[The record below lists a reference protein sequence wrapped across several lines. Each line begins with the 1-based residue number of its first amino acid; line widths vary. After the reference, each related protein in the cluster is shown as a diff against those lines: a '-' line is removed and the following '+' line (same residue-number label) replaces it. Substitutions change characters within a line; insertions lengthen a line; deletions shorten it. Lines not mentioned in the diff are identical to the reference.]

1 MEDIE
6 NILRKIK
13 DLMNSKPKT
22 LDFLIDEKNKKI
34 KSISALKESVSNNNL
49 KKYTIE
55 KEKETLNRE
64 KTILLGLLNIAKN
77 EDIEFIV
84 KTLNLSLDVD
94 HDLYALHNYF
104 PLQIKIRQDII
115 NELAKLI
122 KDDLDKLDNINKE
135 INELDIKY
143 KSISTNQ
150 FKLVKLIKRVLNKD
164 TSITRDEVLSIL
176 KSVAFDEEESYVAAK
191 LILFPE
197 RELIPYFEGFNIE
210 FKEPTEQIIDI
221 SYSDT
226 VKKDKELENE
236 DTSLEEDI
244 KEEPIYEN
252 NILVSLDQMRSLIEN
267 NMNEMYKKKSLK
279 KKQKDNRNILEQ
291 IGKNKSDLSL
301 FEGVSFNIDHPRI
314 PPKERRRC
322 TSFQKAADACVEI
335 NRSNIKRGKHPF
347 LWLQQ
352 KHRIDHPCRHDPRES
367 GAQELFKQ
375 LHHRLALPVCLD
387 PGTHAVRQAED
398 KLAVFAEHTVI
409 IPGDTLLLLGDAS
422 HTVENLEFHI
432 LLKQHRLVF
441 SA

>member
-55 KEKETLNRE
+55 KEIETLNRE

-94 HDLYALHNYF
+94 YDLYALHNYF

-164 TSITRDEVLSIL
+164 TSITRDEVLSI
-176 KSVAFDEEESYVAAK
+176 
-191 LILFPE
+191 
-197 RELIPYFEGFNIE
+197 
-210 FKEPTEQIIDI
+210 FK
-221 SYSDT
+221 
-226 VKKDKELENE
+226 KC
-236 DTSLEEDI
+236 
-244 KEEPIYEN
+244 
-252 NILVSLDQMRSLIEN
+252 
-267 NMNEMYKKKSLK
+267 
-279 KKQKDNRNILEQ
+279 
-291 IGKNKSDLSL
+291 
-301 FEGVSFNIDHPRI
+301 SF
-314 PPKERRRC
+314 
-322 TSFQKAADACVEI
+322 
-335 NRSNIKRGKHPF
+335 
-347 LWLQQ
+347 
-352 KHRIDHPCRHDPRES
+352 
-367 GAQELFKQ
+367 
-375 LHHRLALPVCLD
+375 
-387 PGTHAVRQAED
+387 
-398 KLAVFAEHTVI
+398 
-409 IPGDTLLLLGDAS
+409 
-422 HTVENLEFHI
+422 
-432 LLKQHRLVF
+432 
-441 SA
+441 

>member
-55 KEKETLNRE
+55 KEIETLNRE

-236 DTSLEEDI
+236 DISLEEDI
-244 KEEPIYEN
+244 KEEPVYEN

-301 FEGVSFNIDHPRI
+301 FDGVSFNIDT
-314 PPKERRRC
+314 K
-322 TSFQKAADACVEI
+322 
-335 NRSNIKRGKHPF
+335 
-347 LWLQQ
+347 
-352 KHRIDHPCRHDPRES
+352 
-367 GAQELFKQ
+367 
-375 LHHRLALPVCLD
+375 
-387 PGTHAVRQAED
+387 
-398 KLAVFAEHTVI
+398 
-409 IPGDTLLLLGDAS
+409 
-422 HTVENLEFHI
+422 
-432 LLKQHRLVF
+432 
-441 SA
+441 